1 MNFTSAIDALLLG
14 SAFFQAIVWILGLV
28 QLLDTRRRKL
38 EFVCLMCLVIL
49 VYPGYFIFF
58 FSNTSFVKSTP
69 DLIFYST
76 CSYLFGGLGAM
87 LSSATLALELIQC
100 SNLLNRLFGCYVSV
114 ASVYMSYALSQ
125 ILPEKVPINEY
136 MTTLYLVFSPVAFVL
151 FYGLWQTRKRTL
163 LSLIPGYDAVG
174 KSFSKSTVF
183 MFFGLVC
190 LVIPCIILNEVTC
203 SLELDDSDSFLI
215 QSLLFGPL
223 IAVAYLRIWWK
234 PIAPL
239 VKSPLRYCFR
249 INRTDSRYLECIC
262 GIFGGAVQPDA
273 DIDADT
279 VASDADTECDILE
292 EGNVGGPQFLLATGA
307 EGQRDGIIVVNGWGT
322 CFCKFGTW
330 DPYEWLCA
338 PSEVH

>member
-1 MNFTSAIDALLLG
+1 MESMAIDVLLLG
-14 SAFFQAIVWILGLV
+14 SALFQAIVWVLGIL
-28 QLLDTRRRKL
+28 QLLDTRRRRL
-38 EFVCLMCLVIL
+38 ESVCLMCLVML

-58 FSNTSFVKSTP
+58 FSNTSFVKSTA

-100 SNLLNRLFGCYVSV
+100 SRLLNRIFGCYVGV
-114 ASVYMSYALSQ
+114 ASLYMSYALSK
-125 ILPEKVPINEY
+125 ILPEKIPINKY
-136 MTTLYLVFSPVAFVL
+136 MTTLYLIFSPVAFVL
-151 FYGLWQTRKRTL
+151 FYGLWQTRKKTL
-163 LSLIPGYDAVG
+163 LNLIPGYNATV
-174 KSFSKSTVF
+174 KAFSKSTVL
-183 MFFGLVC
+183 MFSGL
-190 LVIPCIILNEVTC
+190 LGLTFLCITLNELAHTA
-203 SLELDDSDSFLI
+203 ELNDSDSFLI

-249 INRTDSRYLECIC
+249 INKTDSRYLECIC
-262 GIFGGAVQPDA
+262 GIFGNAGQSDA
-273 DIDADT
+273 DADADT
-279 VASDADTECDILE
+279 VASDEEAGCDILE
-292 EGNVGGPQFLLATGA
+292 EGIDGPQFLLATGA

-330 DPYEWLCA
+330 EPYGWLCTPA
-338 PSEVH
+338 QAH